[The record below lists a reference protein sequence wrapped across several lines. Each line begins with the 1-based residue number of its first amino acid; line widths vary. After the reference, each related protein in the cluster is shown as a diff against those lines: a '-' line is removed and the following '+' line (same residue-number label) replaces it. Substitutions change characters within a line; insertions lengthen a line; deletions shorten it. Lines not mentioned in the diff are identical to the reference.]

1 MKYFVQ
7 VAKNVIHAKFVEMF
21 ERNQQLFMIFRN
33 IISFQGDSGGPLL
46 IQLPNK
52 RWVVAGI
59 VSYGIRC
66 GEKNRPGVYTR
77 VSSYSTWIIE
87 NTDF

>member
-1 MKYFVQ
+1 
-7 VAKNVIHAKFVEMF
+7 
-21 ERNQQLFMIFRN
+21 MIFKN
-33 IISFQGDSGGPLL
+33 MNVSMQGDSGGPLL
-46 IQLPNK
+46 VQLPNK

-77 VSSYSTWIIE
+77 VSAYSSWIIE
-87 NTDF
+87 NAVF